1 MCKIINKE
9 NELFMSSRKRRRK
22 QKRIASIVLIVVA
35 LVLVASIG
43 AYLFVSNKTDEG
55 NTSLS
60 DIASQVTNSN
70 SSDSSNSESTSNT
83 PSNGDLYENF
93 LAGTEKMS
101 FSYYM
106 SGDSLDIHKNS
117 NDYDL
122 FSKLTDKEYTLPE
135 LVDGMN
141 KIFTD
146 PDGFYMPQK
155 ISKMSYAYLDCGKD
169 GNKELAL
176 SFVCPIVEEES
187 TLTMIIK
194 EIDGKL
200 QLVHSYDTWSRSDTS
215 INEYGY
221 VTSGGSGGAALHY
234 FESGYIDA
242 SGKYNFAYSEEDY
255 SGIDAFAMTFDHTDF
270 NTDIESLS
278 LEGNIEIFTLRTK
291 PSTMEDYMPEQYAYA
306 VDSSTNPTIEDT
318 YKEVM
323 SCFTDINFIS
333 YNDMMKIES
342 NRNTEIGA
350 TEDIIAGNQVE
361 FKELKL

>member
-1 MCKIINKE
+1 
-9 NELFMSSRKRRRK
+9 MSSRKRRRK
-22 QKRIASIVLIVVA
+22 QKRIASIVLILIA
-35 LVLVASIG
+35 LVLVAG
-43 AYLFVSNKTDEG
+43 LGFYMFVSKNSDEG
-55 NTSLS
+55 DNALNN
-60 DIASQVTNSN
+60 IASQVTNSN

-93 LAGTEKMS
+93 LAGTGKMS

-106 SGDSLDIHKNS
+106 SDGSQENT

-122 FSKLTDKEYTLPE
+122 FSKLSDKEYTLPE
-135 LVDGMN
+135 LIDGMN

-146 PDGFYMPQK
+146 PDGFYAPQE
-155 ISKMSYAYLDCGKD
+155 ISKTSYAYLDCGKD

-176 SFVCPIVEEES
+176 QFVCPIVEEES
-187 TLTMIIK
+187 TMTMILK
-194 EIDGKL
+194 EMDGKL
-200 QLVHSYDTWSRSDTS
+200 QLIYSYDTWSRSDAS

-255 SGIDAFAMTFDHTDF
+255 SGVDAFAMTFDHTDF

-333 YNDMMKIES
+333 CVI
-342 NRNTEIGA
+342 
-350 TEDIIAGNQVE
+350 
-361 FKELKL
+361 